1 MAILDKID
9 AREIVCVNGMPA
21 HLALPAGKGKAPVAI
36 VLHERYGYVKHQKDV
51 AERFARDGYVGLAPN
66 MFFKYPDQKAI
77 AENRHHYDMTDPE
90 SVDYMAAA
98 LETLR
103 KDVPRADM
111 DRVAVMGVCQTG
123 RHALVTAAELPIHAV
138 LIWYGAVSAKNFQV
152 NHMYPRPL
160 EDLIKKVAG
169 PIHGVFGEAC
179 HTQPVPD
186 VREFRN
192 CLERNKKSF
201 KIVVARDAPHGFLND
216 TIPNRFRKKEAD
228 ACWASQIAFLKE
240 AFSPDRD
247 PTRLIQR
254 FESDI
259 GVDYD
264 FSKNYNH

>member
-1 MAILDKID
+1 
-9 AREIVCVNGMPA
+9 MPA

-51 AERFARDGYVGLAPN
+51 AERFAREGYVGLAPN

-77 AENRHHYDMTDPE
+77 AENRYHYDMTDPE
-90 SVDYMAAA
+90 SVEYMAAA
-98 LETLR
+98 LETLG
-103 KDVPRADM
+103 KDVPRANM
-111 DRVAVMGVCQTG
+111 SRVAVMGVCQTG

-179 HTQPVPD
+179 H
-186 VREFRN
+186 
-192 CLERNKKSF
+192 
-201 KIVVARDAPHGFLND
+201 
-216 TIPNRFRKKEAD
+216 FRKKEAD

-254 FESDI
+254 FKSDI